1 MGVLRLM
8 LLNHQYA
15 YSNVSTRLFFPFLII
30 YIQGSGCA
38 YMCSWCAQQL
48 QTDNYYWTSGVCTYQ
63 NGGCVGSPLAG
74 VEYTC
79 CRAS

>member
-1 MGVLRLM
+1 
-8 LLNHQYA
+8 
-15 YSNVSTRLFFPFLII
+15 
-30 YIQGSGCA
+30 
-38 YMCSWCAQQL
+38 MCSWCAQQL
-48 QTDNYYWTSGVCTYQ
+48 QTDNYYWESGVCTYQ